1 MKPSKG
7 SDFTVEEGEVFGL
20 LGPNGAGK
28 TQTISML
35 TSVIEP
41 TSGTARIGGFDIRNQ
56 RDQAKKINGLVPQD
70 LALYPTLS
78 ARANLNFFGRIYGLR
93 GKDLKQ
99 RVDDVLRIVA
109 LTERADQAVEKYSG
123 GMKRRVNIGA
133 GLLHHPRLFFLD
145 EPTVGVDPQSRNQ
158 IFESVQ
164 QLNRER
170 GMSIIYTSH
179 YMEEVEFLCNRVAIV
194 DSGRIIAIDTIKNL
208 VAMLGGGVIQLGL
221 ESSGR
226 GAAERPVRAARR
238 EAGQP
243 RRAATHS
250 GRRTSVQGASGE
262 DRMREQPAGAG
273 QRRLVSGIAQPHHHC
288 AGDAGAQSGER
299 VLAPHRQ
306 EPARLR
312 GDIMNLFNITYKDLQ
327 VFIRDRGSMFTLF
340 LLPFVFILVL
350 SLAMQGMKLGETPA
364 ATGPAA
370 LPLTVV
376 NNDPQGQAAQ
386 NFLTAL
392 QAGGKVNIVL
402 EDQATVEDRMTD
414 AALRYALFIPADF
427 STQLAAGQQTT
438 LRLAVHPINDQVDMQ
453 TVERAVARASRE
465 YMISEYLNAGLEQM
479 AAMQAAD
486 PNADT
491 VFSKERIQQQ
501 VAVQGVAA
509 AEHPLIKVVTI
520 APAKPGDEMKAA
532 LSIPTYS
539 EFAVVGMTVLFVFMV
554 AQAHRPIDL
563 R

>member
-1 MKPSKG
+1 MLEVDNLVKKYGDFEAVKG
-7 SDFTVEEGEVFGL
+7 ISFTVEEGEVFGL

-41 TSGTARIGGFDIRNQ
+41 TSGTARIGGFDIRTQ

-221 ESSGR
+221 NQVDEALLKDLSALSGVKQ
-226 GAAERPVRAARR
+226 ASLAVQSPKAEGEQAPK
-238 EAGQP
+238 GQVVKIECVNSQQ
-243 RRAATHS
+243 A
-250 GRRTSVQGASGE
+250 
-262 DRMREQPAGAG
+262 
-273 QRRLVSGIAQPHHHC
+273 LVSVVSYLGSH
-288 AGDAGAQSGER
+288 
-299 VLAPHRQ
+299 
-306 EPARLR
+306 
-312 GDIMNLFNITYKDLQ
+312 NLTI
-327 VFIRDRGSMFTLF
+327 
-340 LLPFVFILVL
+340 
-350 SLAMQGMKLGETPA
+350 
-364 ATGPAA
+364 
-370 LPLTVV
+370 
-376 NNDPQGQAAQ
+376 
-386 NFLTAL
+386 TAL
-392 QAGGKVNIVL
+392 ETLEPNLESVFLHLTGKS
-402 EDQATVEDRMTD
+402 
-414 AALRYALFIPADF
+414 LRD
-427 STQLAAGQQTT
+427 
-438 LRLAVHPINDQVDMQ
+438 
-453 TVERAVARASRE
+453 
-465 YMISEYLNAGLEQM
+465 
-479 AAMQAAD
+479 
-486 PNADT
+486 
-491 VFSKERIQQQ
+491 
-501 VAVQGVAA
+501 
-509 AEHPLIKVVTI
+509 
-520 APAKPGDEMKAA
+520 
-532 LSIPTYS
+532 
-539 EFAVVGMTVLFVFMV
+539 
-554 AQAHRPIDL
+554 
-563 R
+563 